1 MSVRFYDEALVNKIK
16 SWSKNTNL
24 TITSPDE
31 TTRLFEITADENK
44 DSIKLPLIAIR
55 RTPNIDLLLTNK
67 KPLTFDAKTLEA
79 NEKKSLQLNAIP
91 ININYQIDIYT
102 RFAEEADEYVRNFV
116 FNIINFPK
124 LMITLPYH
132 DKDIKHV
139 SNIRLQPTIS
149 DNSSIP
155 ERFVAGQ
162 FTRQTLAI
170 FVDDAYLFDLR
181 YRDNIVIDPEYLELP
196 NGTKYG
202 DIEKLK

>member
-1 MSVRFYDEALVNKIK
+1 MSVRFYDEALVDKIK
-16 SWSKNTNL
+16 AWSKNTNL
-24 TITSPDE
+24 TITSPNE
-31 TTRLFEITADENK
+31 TARLFEITADENK

-55 RTPNIDLLLTNK
+55 RAPTIDLLSTNK
-67 KPLTFDAKTLEA
+67 KPLSFDAKTLEA
-79 NEKKSLQLNAIP
+79 NERKSLQLNAIS

-102 RFAEEADEYVRNFV
+102 RFAEEADEYIRNFV

-124 LMITLPYH
+124 LLITLPYH

-139 SNIRLQPTIS
+139 SNIRLQPTIN
-149 DNSSIP
+149 DNSAIP
-155 ERFVAGQ
+155 ERLVAGQ
-162 FTRQTLAI
+162 FTRQTLSV

-181 YRDNIVIDPEYLELP
+181 YRDNIMIDPEYLELP

>member
-1 MSVRFYDEALVNKIK
+1 MSVRFYDKALLEKIK
-16 SWSKNTNL
+16 AWSKNTNL

-31 TTRLFEITADENK
+31 TTRLFDITADKNK

-55 RTPNIDLLLTNK
+55 RAPTVDILSTNK
-67 KPLTFDAKTLEA
+67 KPLSFDAKTLEA
-79 NEKKSLQLNAIP
+79 NIKKSLQLNAIP

-116 FNIINFPK
+116 FNIINFSK
-124 LMITLPYH
+124 LTVTLPYH

-139 SNIRLQPTIS
+139 SNIRLQPTIN
-149 DNSSIP
+149 DNSAIP
-155 ERFVAGQ
+155 ERLVAGQ

-170 FVDDAYLFDLR
+170 YIDDAYLFDLR
-181 YRDNIVIDPEYLELP
+181 YRDNIMMDPDYLELP
-196 NGTKYG
+196 NGSENG